1 MDINEAMEEVWK
13 VAKGPRQ
20 VPPDATAVEEVGGVE
35 LMELFEKDAPR
46 ARIARDSLTLAQE
59 TVCRWVWGRMARH
72 LKPFEPFE
80 AGFLYDYNVDHELT
94 LWVRMTF
101 VFEEFLKLH
110 PSANK
115 RETVEAL
122 CQLSCGFP
130 PVSLKPKRAKELADL
145 WRGKAMDLS
154 DDEFEKE

>member
-1 MDINEAMEEVWK
+1 MDINEAMSELWE
-13 VAKGPRQ
+13 VAKGPRR

-35 LMELFEKDAPR
+35 LLELFEKDALCGVV
-46 ARIARDSLTLAQE
+46 ARDSLTPAQE

-72 LKPFEPFE
+72 LKPFEAFE

-101 VFEEFLKLH
+101 VFEAFLRRH

-115 RETVEAL
+115 RVIVEAL
-122 CQLSCGFP
+122 CSLSIGLP
-130 PVSLKPKRAKELADL
+130 PIMLTPKRATELIDL
-145 WRGKAMDLS
+145 WHGKSVDLS
-154 DDEFEKE
+154 ESQE